1 MKRTFLTTTAPATI
15 TITSMSEKDFKFLQW
30 ADQGAKLFSTCS
42 KSQYMAII
50 VDSEGFVLGVGY
62 NGSPRGAA
70 HCNEGACPRALAGS
84 DHKSSDYSDCIA
96 VHAEA
101 NALLHSDF
109 NARARMGGVAMY
121 VNGEP
126 CLECAKLIANSGVRI
141 VYGIRENRPALSKV
155 EEVFVAS
162 SIDLILYDRDEV
174 MPVPKPEMKYADSHS
189 FTRWKEWSRP
199 GKS

>member
-1 MKRTFLTTTAPATI
+1 M
-15 TITSMSEKDFKFLQW
+15 ITSMSEKDFKFLQW

-42 KSQYMAII
+42 KRQYMAII

-70 HCNEGACPRALAGS
+70 HCNEGACPRAWAGS

-126 CLECAKLIANSGVRI
+126 CLDCAKLIANSGVRV
-141 VYGIRENRPALSKV
+141 VYGIREDRPSLPAIQQ
-155 EEVFVAS
+155 VFEAS
-162 SIDLILYDRDEV
+162 GIDLILHDSDDV
-174 MPVPKPEMKYADSHS
+174 MALPKPGNSYASGHS
-189 FTRWKEWSRP
+189 LVHGFN
-199 GKS
+199 